1 MPRRS
6 RRRDLLSA
14 RNLTAAALVLAAI
27 AVTGSGCAA
36 VSYRV
41 PGTEVQRL
49 VQVEPMERGAEV
61 RAVPRTA
68 PLSPAIARRPPPP
81 PPAAYAALPPA
92 PPPPPPGGF
101 DPAGQAAVPPPPGAY
116 ATEPPPYDS
125 DPDATLEVDVGV
137 DAAPPVV
144 VRGPV
149 VRVRPAPV
157 YVAAPAPARPPRVAT
172 TVVVVPGG
180 GGGLRGA
187 PVAPALRGSPV
198 GGGGGGWRGAPLAA
212 AARPRVGPAV
222 FSGSRGGF
230 HSSGRSVGGRG
241 HGGGGGSAAAV
252 AVGVVAVVG
261 LVAALAVAA
270 DHADRVEQAKNY
282 NGWIRVAPTH
292 PVHLHYCGDRQ
303 RVVPLCDIQ
312 EGDTLGLQYAVIRA
326 AEGTVQHLGA
336 PGPR

>member
-1 MPRRS
+1 V
-6 RRRDLLSA
+6 
-14 RNLTAAALVLAAI
+14 AALVLAAI

-49 VQVEPMERGAEV
+49 VQVAPPERGVEV
-61 RAVPRTA
+61 RVVPRTA
-68 PLSPAIARRPPPP
+68 PLSPAVARRPPPP
-81 PPAAYAALPPA
+81 PPAAYAAA
-92 PPPPPPGGF
+92 PPPPPGGF
-101 DPAGQAAVPPPPGAY
+101 DPAAPPAPPPPPPAGFDPAAVAPPPPPAAY
-116 ATEPPPYDS
+116 ATEPPPYDPG
-125 DPDATLEVDVGV
+125 PDATLEVDVGV
-137 DAAPPVV
+137 DAPPPVV

-157 YVAAPAPARPPRVAT
+157 YVAPPVAARPPRVAT

-198 GGGGGGWRGAPLAA
+198 AGGGGGWRGAPVVA

-222 FSGSRGGF
+222 FGGSRGGF
-230 HSSGRSVGGRG
+230 HSSGRSLGGRG
-241 HGGGGGSAAAV
+241 GGGGSGSAAAV

-292 PVHLHYCGDRQ
+292 PVHLHYGGDRQ
-303 RVVPLCDIQ
+303 RVVPLSEIQ
-312 EGDTLGLQYAVIRA
+312 EVDTLGLQYAVIRA
-326 AEGTVQHLGA
+326 SEGTVQHLGPSA
-336 PGPR
+336 PR